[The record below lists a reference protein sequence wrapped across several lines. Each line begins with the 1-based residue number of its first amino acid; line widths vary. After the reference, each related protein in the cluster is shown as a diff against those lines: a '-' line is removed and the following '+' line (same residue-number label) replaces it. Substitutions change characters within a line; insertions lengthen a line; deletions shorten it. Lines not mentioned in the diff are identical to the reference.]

1 MVIWSSLQW
10 TSKFTSP
17 STTMDQVIP
26 NLWLGNIAS
35 ISDVE
40 NLKDNNIH
48 SILSAMRGI
57 VVVQGVSVP
66 RKGA

>member
-1 MVIWSSLQW
+1 
-10 TSKFTSP
+10 
-17 STTMDQVIP
+17 MDQVIP